1 MPIDIRH
8 LFSNQPTQSI
18 TPTWA
23 LLADSQQP
31 LVVHFGFLGAY
42 FGQIWPTQSIKPTWA
57 LLADSQQ
64 PLVVHCSSI
73 CT

>member
-18 TPTWA
+18 TPPWA

-42 FGQIWPTQSIKPTWA
+42 FGQIWPTQSIKP
-57 LLADSQQ
+57 
-64 PLVVHCSSI
+64 
-73 CT
+73 